1 MSSNAL
7 DPAAILTTI
16 PTLLPEGD
24 KQLGHPQDAIAAF
37 LHAVMSILGFR
48 LVGLDDSSSDVA
60 YEKNLLPAEWKKT
73 SPELYA
79 FRYKHEQSSLVFF
92 LKIVKL
98 SKRLVIHGIA
108 LGVRFQILPCRPQ
121 FPSINW
127 IYLQD
132 DKTTTLDI
140 VIEDFTSASFYPYNG
155 ATNTSPLVHGFISSA
170 RVNDL
175 VGQYKIQILQRLLPS
190 LRKAGYEEES
200 VAVTTS
206 STSAYASSSAP
217 APLPFRP
224 SPPSIPPNPDNT
236 GQPFALPRPNYG
248 PNNPLEIGRSD
259 LEPLGG
265 RNPFAPPP
273 LFPGGSGDDGM
284 FLGPSQFF
292 RDRME
297 PRWGGDGFLP
307 PMGAPPGAR
316 FDPVGPFEPP
326 RAGGGYRFPGS
337 AGGGG
342 GGRGRG
348 FGPGGGG
355 GATGPDNDEFMPP
368 GAVRWIHFP
377 QTLAFDWRIDTN
389 FSFISPLCRAIC
401 TARGHLQS
409 ALFSFLL
416 S

>member
-24 KQLGHPQDAIAAF
+24 KQLGHPQDAIAAL

-48 LVGLDDSSSDVA
+48 LVGLDDSSSDVV
-60 YEKNLLPAEWKKT
+60 YEKNVLPAEWKKT

-79 FRYKHEQSSLVFF
+79 LRYKHDQSSLIFL

-108 LGVRFQILPCRPQ
+108 LG
-121 FPSINW
+121 
-127 IYLQD
+127 D
-132 DKTTTLDI
+132 DKTTTLDV

-190 LRKAGYEEES
+190 LRKEGYEEES

-206 STSAYASSSAP
+206 SPSASASSSAP

-224 SPPSIPPNPDNT
+224 SPPSIPPNPDST
-236 GQPFALPRPNYG
+236 GQPFAFPRPNYG

-273 LFPGGSGDDGM
+273 LFPGGSGSDGM

-292 RDRME
+292 RDRVE

-326 RAGGGYRFPGS
+326 RAGGGYRFPGP
-337 AGGGG
+337 AGG

-355 GATGPDNDEFMPP
+355 GAAGPDNDEFMPP
-368 GAVRWIHFP
+368 GAN
-377 QTLAFDWRIDTN
+377 DMY
-389 FSFISPLCRAIC
+389 S
-401 TARGHLQS
+401 
-409 ALFSFLL
+409 
-416 S
+416 